1 MEANGLKSLLIF
13 SATLE
18 ILSKRDLLD
27 TSESRCQFL
36 ENFKENLGIIN

>member
-1 MEANGLKSLLIF
+1 MGGNGLKSLLIF

-27 TSESRCQFL
+27 TSQSRCQYW
-36 ENFKENLGIIN
+36 ENFKENLGIAN